1 MREIL
6 YNLKAQSWCVEKGYK
21 IYPIP
26 QNNKGTKCKI
36 GIELG
41 DKKAIT
47 KEIYTNKEVGKEIW
61 KLFTKLYKRWE
72 EQNKTQHT

>member
-6 YNLKAQSWCVEKGYK
+6 YNLKAQSWCIEKGYK

>member
-47 KEIYTNKEVGKEIW
+47 KEIYTNKEVSKEIW

>member
-6 YNLKAQSWCVEKGYK
+6 FNLKAQSWCIEKGYK

-47 KEIYTNKEVGKEIW
+47 KEIYTNKEVSTEIW

>member
-6 YNLKAQSWCVEKGYK
+6 FNLKAQSWCIEKGYK

-26 QNNKGTKCKI
+26 QSNKGTKCKI

-47 KEIYTNKEVGKEIW
+47 KEIYTNKEVSTEIW

>member
-6 YNLKAQSWCVEKGYK
+6 FNLKAQSWCIEKGYK

-41 DKKAIT
+41 NKKAIT
-47 KEIYTNKEVGKEIW
+47 KEIYTNKEVSTEIW

>member
-6 YNLKAQSWCVEKGYK
+6 YNLKAQSWCIEKGYK

-26 QNNKGTKCKI
+26 LNNKGTNCKI

-41 DKKAIT
+41 EKKAIT
-47 KEIYTNKEVGKEIW
+47 KEIYTNKEVSKEIW
-61 KLFTKLYKRWE
+61 KLFTKLYNRWE
-72 EQNKTQHT
+72 EQNKTHHT

>member
-6 YNLKAQSWCVEKGYK
+6 FNLKAQSWCIEKGYK

-47 KEIYTNKEVGKEIW
+47 KEIYTNKEVSKEIW

>member
-6 YNLKAQSWCVEKGYK
+6 FNLKAQSWCIEKGYK

-47 KEIYTNKEVGKEIW
+47 KEIYTNKEVSTEIW
-61 KLFTKLYKRWE
+61 KLFTKLYKRGE

>member
-6 YNLKAQSWCVEKGYK
+6 YNLKAQSWCIEKGYK

-47 KEIYTNKEVGKEIW
+47 KEIYTNKEVSKEIW

>member
-6 YNLKAQSWCVEKGYK
+6 YNLKAQSWCLDKGYR
-21 IYPIP
+21 IYIIP

-41 DKKAIT
+41 TKKAIT
-47 KEIYTNKEVGKEIW
+47 KEIYTNKEVSEEVW
-61 KLFTKLYKRWE
+61 KLFTKLYNKWQK
-72 EQNKTQHT
+72 QNKTQHT

>member
-1 MREIL
+1 MRKIL
-6 YNLKAQSWCVEKGYK
+6 YNLKAQSWCLEKGYK
-21 IYPIP
+21 IYIIP

-41 DKKAIT
+41 EKKAIT
-47 KEIYTNKEVGKEIW
+47 KEVYSNKEVSIEIW
-61 KLFTKLYKRWE
+61 KLYTKLYDRWH